1 MSGTDNFHTYTGSY
15 LNGLG
20 RATIIITVDTD
31 AVPLAY
37 SEYFA
42 FLESDDLLY
51 DQFRIECDVSDVI
64 NTIAHIYLSRII
76 DDSLFKAEQRLS
88 RELRDRYKNYLPDN
102 SLSKLID
109 LSLSDEIA
117 IVRLIMRNRFND
129 KIDQVIQIT
138 KSEKL
143 RKFLNTHKTL
153 PKLAYYSRL

>member
-20 RATIIITVDTD
+20 HATIIITLDID
-31 AVPLAY
+31 AIPLAY

-42 FLESDDLLY
+42 FLESDDLVY
-51 DQFRIECDVSDVI
+51 DEFRIECDVSDVI
-64 NTIAHIYLSRII
+64 NTMAYVYLSKIA
-76 DDSLFKAEQRLS
+76 DNSLFKAEQRLS
-88 RELRDRYKNYLPDN
+88 RELRERYKNYLPDN

-109 LSLSDEIA
+109 FSPSDEIA
-117 IVRLIMRNRFND
+117 IVRLIMRNRFPD

-143 RKFLNTHKTL
+143 RKFLNTHKAL
-153 PKLAYYSRL
+153 PKLTYHSRL